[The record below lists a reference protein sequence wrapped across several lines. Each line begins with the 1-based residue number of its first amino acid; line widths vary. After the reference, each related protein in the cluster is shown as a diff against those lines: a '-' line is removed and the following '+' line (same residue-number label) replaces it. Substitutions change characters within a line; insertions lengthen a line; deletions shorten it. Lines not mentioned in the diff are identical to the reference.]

1 VSISDRE
8 DDPKRRAVLAAALG
22 VFGRYG
28 FQKTSMEAVAKA
40 AGISRPG
47 LYLLFPNKEQLYR
60 ATMQGVMERGHQA
73 MEACF
78 ADETLS
84 FEERMVAA
92 LDALLGQYVETQVAR
107 DVSELLENSGP
118 QLGSMFH
125 DYQEKARATISA
137 QLDSLAPPGV
147 LSEDLDA
154 DDVMDILFSAALTWK
169 QTAATRA
176 EFRDRIRRAV
186 RLISRGADVR
196 HGGRNAGRR

>member
-1 VSISDRE
+1 MSGVSESAVEDY
-8 DDPKRRAVLAAALG
+8 DDPKRSVVLAAALG
-22 VFGRYG
+22 LFGRYG
-28 FQKTSMEAVAKA
+28 FQKTSMGEVAKA
-40 AGISRPG
+40 SGISRPA

-60 ATMQGVMERGHQA
+60 VTMQGVMERGQQA

-84 FEERMVAA
+84 FEERTVAA

-107 DVSELLENSGP
+107 DLSELLENSGP

-137 QLDSLAPPGV
+137 QVDSLAPPGV
-147 LSEDLDA
+147 LTEDLGA
-154 DDVMDILFSAALTWK
+154 DDVMDVLFSAAVTWK

-186 RLISRGADVR
+186 RLVCRAAD
-196 HGGRNAGRR
+196 

>member
-1 VSISDRE
+1 ME
-8 DDPKRRAVLAAALG
+8 EYADPKRSAVLTAALG

-60 ATMQGVMERGHQA
+60 ATMHGVMERAQQA

-84 FEERMVAA
+84 FEERTVAA
-92 LDALLGQYVETQVAR
+92 LDALMGQYVETQVAR
-107 DVSELLENSGP
+107 DLSELLENSGP

-137 QLDSLAPPGV
+137 QVDSLAPPGV
-147 LSEDLDA
+147 LTGELGA
-154 DDVMDILFSAALTWK
+154 DDVMDVLFSAALTWK

-186 RLISRGADVR
+186 RLICRAAD
-196 HGGRNAGRR
+196 

>member
-1 VSISDRE
+1 MSSSATEYD
-8 DDPKRRAVLAAALG
+8 DDPKRAAVLAAALT

-60 ATMQGVMERGHQA
+60 VTMQGVMERAQRA

-78 ADETLS
+78 ANETLG
-84 FEERMVAA
+84 FEDRIVAA
-92 LDALLGQYVETQVAR
+92 LDALIGQYVETQVAK
-107 DVSELLENSGP
+107 DLNELLENSGP

-137 QLDSLAPPGV
+137 RLDSLAPPG
-147 LSEDLDA
+147 LLTEDFGA
-154 DDVMDILFSAALTWK
+154 DDVMDVLFSAALTWK
-169 QTAATRA
+169 QTAASRA
-176 EFRDRIRRAV
+176 EFRDRIRRTV
-186 RLISRGADVR
+186 RLIYRTTD
-196 HGGRNAGRR
+196 

>member
-1 VSISDRE
+1 MSGVSESAVEDY
-8 DDPKRRAVLAAALG
+8 DDPKRSVVLAAALG

-28 FQKTSMEAVAKA
+28 FQKTSMGEVAKA

-60 ATMQGVMERGHQA
+60 VTMQGVMERGQQA

-84 FEERMVAA
+84 FEERTVAA

-107 DVSELLENSGP
+107 DVNELLENSGP

-125 DYQEKARATISA
+125 DYQDKARATISA
-137 QLDSLAPPGV
+137 QVDSLAPPGV
-147 LSEDLDA
+147 LTEDLGA
-154 DDVMDILFSAALTWK
+154 DDVMDVLFSAAVTWK

-186 RLISRGADVR
+186 RLVCRAAD
-196 HGGRNAGRR
+196 